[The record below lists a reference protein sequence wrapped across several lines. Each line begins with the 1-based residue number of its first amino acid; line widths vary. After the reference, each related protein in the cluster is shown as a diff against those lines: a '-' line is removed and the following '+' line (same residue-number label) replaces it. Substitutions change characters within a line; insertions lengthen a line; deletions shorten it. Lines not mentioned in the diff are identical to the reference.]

1 MLPEPTTLN
10 LPLSD
15 DTRLSLRGR
24 LVCASLLLLA
34 GAVYALFSFYVP
46 YIGDDYSL
54 PVDWMEANGGV
65 KEFSWERLWNF
76 ALYSRSIDNARL
88 DNILFMAIRM
98 SLLPKWIPAFVVG
111 LSASALLWGCGL
123 LCTPRRKDLPFVI
136 AAFWGWMTFTFSW
149 RFGTMGI
156 DNSFNVL
163 LPSAM
168 TVWFLLMMRRVAE
181 KKVSA
186 TALTVGCV
194 YAFICGWIHEGYAV
208 PVGCGLGVW
217 ALSRRF
223 RMSRQWWILTAVFA
237 VAAVYVVSAPGL
249 WMRAVAASANGAAV
263 NIKTMVT
270 LSVPVWALLGVLC
283 VAVVA
288 RFRDLKRLAGRCWA
302 EPMTMVAFV
311 AFVVSVAIVMKSSVS
326 NPRALWICNL
336 FASIVMFRLLR
347 FVFVTWAPRV
357 LSVLAVCAVALI
369 TVFYANVIRVQRQ
382 ICREEYEIE
391 RQMAE
396 SESGTVFRDYSVAM
410 SKLTLLHPV
419 NDYWRDQLHI
429 NNYNLFYP
437 GEKIYSVVPSVL
449 AGLTGEMVGHME
461 NYDPA
466 AASDERHEGFP
477 ERVAGSAGLFSF
489 GGELIMPDGQM
500 VTKTWFGATVDGQ
513 SQTVM
518 LDYECEDGRRFDAMG
533 SVKIRFRTR
542 DGRSLI
548 YVAPGHYK
556 VTGPYKSVSLSE

>member
-1 MLPEPTTLN
+1 MLPEPTTFN

-15 DTRLSLRGR
+15 DSRLSLRGR
-24 LVCASLLLLA
+24 LVCACLLLLA
-34 GAVYALFSFYVP
+34 GVVYALFSFYVP

-88 DNILFMAIRM
+88 DNILFMAMRM
-98 SLLPKWIPAFVVG
+98 SLLPKWTLALVIG
-111 LSASALLWGCGL
+111 LSASMLLWGCGL

-136 AAFWGWMTFTFSW
+136 VAFWGWMTFTFSW

-168 TVWFLLMMRRVAE
+168 TVWFLLMMRRVAQRNI
-181 KKVSA
+181 SA
-186 TALTVGCV
+186 AALVAGCV
-194 YAFICGWIHEGYAV
+194 YAFLCGWIHEGYAV
-208 PVGCGLGVW
+208 SVGCGLGVW
-217 ALSRRF
+217 ALCRRF
-223 RMSRQWWILTAVFA
+223 RMPRQWWILTVVFA

-249 WMRAVAASANGAAV
+249 WMRASASAVRGPV
-263 NIKTMVT
+263 NIKTVVS
-270 LSVPVWALLGVLC
+270 LSLPVWALI
-283 VAVVA
+283 AVVCA
-288 RFRDLKRLAGRCWA
+288 GAVWRFRDLKQIAVNCCADTVTLV
-302 EPMTMVAFV
+302 TFV
-311 AFVVSVAIVMKSSVS
+311 AFIVSAAIVMKSSVS

-347 FVFVTWAPRV
+347 FVFVRWSPRV
-357 LSVLAVCAVALI
+357 LNVLAVGAMALI

-382 ICREEYEIE
+382 ISREETEIE

-396 SESGTVFRDYSVAM
+396 SQTGTVFRDYSVAM

-419 NDYWRDQLHI
+419 NDYWRNQLHI

-437 GEKIYSVVPSVL
+437 DEKIYSVVPSVL
-449 AGLTGEMVGHME
+449 SGLTGEMVGYME
-461 NYDPA
+461 NYDPSTM
-466 AASDERHEGFP
+466 SDGRNEGFP

-489 GGELIMPDGQM
+489 GGELVMPDTRM
-500 VTKTWFGATVDGQ
+500 LTKTWFGTVTEGQ
-513 SQTVM
+513 SQIAVF
-518 LDYECEDGRRFDAMG
+518 DYECADGRHFDAME
-533 SVKIRFRTR
+533 SVKIRFRTT

-548 YVAPGHYK
+548 YIAPGHYK
-556 VTGPYKSVSLSE
+556 VTGPYKSVSISE